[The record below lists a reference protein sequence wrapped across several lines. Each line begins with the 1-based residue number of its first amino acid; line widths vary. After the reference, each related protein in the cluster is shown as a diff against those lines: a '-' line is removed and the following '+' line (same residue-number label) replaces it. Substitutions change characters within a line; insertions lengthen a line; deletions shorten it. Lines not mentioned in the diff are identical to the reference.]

1 MMPLAWGVQV
11 VLLVGLAVKK
21 RVRFDM

>member
-11 VLLVGLAVKK
+11 VLLVGLAVRK